1 MSIVWVVPMLAP
13 SYGESPPAGE
23 PDLIRQP
30 GVASPPPPA
39 SARLR
44 RQAVAPS
51 GRTPERGSRV
61 VSPGHGLWR
70 RAAPGQRS
78 QSRTQPKQSAGPA
91 PSAPH
96 ACPSACRPARTASGG
111 EQPRRAACP
120 TPQERPGPARRA
132 PSHSPGRCLA
142 PPDAP
147 GGSNAHRICA
157 AGHLAH
163 HRRGRG
169 RPAALLH
176 QLAPKLR
183 QGQPAVS
190 ELQVRQIHDDV
201 PSAGRNGGRS
211 TGGAC

>member
-61 VSPGHGLWR
+61 VSLVTAYGAVLHQVNAAKAVCR
-70 RAAPGQRS
+70 ACAVRAACLPVGLQTS
-78 QSRTQPKQSAGPA
+78 QDGIW
-91 PSAPH
+91 
-96 ACPSACRPARTASGG
+96 G

-120 TPQERPGPARRA
+120 TPQERPARHGAGRDSKPAQAAGGLNRGPAQGGG
-132 PSHSPGRCLA
+132 H
-142 PPDAP
+142 P
-147 GGSNAHRICA
+147 GG
-157 AGHLAH
+157 
-163 HRRGRG
+163 
-169 RPAALLH
+169 
-176 QLAPKLR
+176 APLR
-183 QGQPAVS
+183 S
-190 ELQVRQIHDDV
+190 R
-201 PSAGRNGGRS
+201 
-211 TGGAC
+211 